1 MKLDEFVKDL
11 QETAKRFPK
20 EQEARIIELAQ
31 EIQRL
36 DSDNRYKLIPSYL
49 LDLIERMKRLDDLL
63 KRLADQ
69 YDSLL
74 RVSFI
79 PPSELREAR
88 VRIYDWKG
96 NDRRWPRAVVENPDP
111 ESTALR
117 YVPYQS
123 IDIIKTIK
131 NNPTSIR
138 HPAILLAVHRWQQI
152 IHYHHSLPSRKKK
165 KVEVKAVGGDSY
177 ERAASPRTL
186 TCKIAEDHLKHAG
199 EALLEGAREQI
210 LPKETA
216 LGNFIRWN
224 GLLGRMKEYLHIA
237 WELLT
242 DPEIKKKCRQSEKLA
257 ILQER
262 LRAEGKKHNLLS
274 RSLPDDLST
283 PALDFE
289 EIYIEQVI
297 HFLNSEKG
305 RSFLTNRKNWVT
317 IKAAF
322 ESWYLFLD
330 KSTLRKYRSQEK
342 AQSTSVKLNA
352 RFLDITDP
360 WSAIFNLSEILDWS
374 SLHSWFSPPV
384 ILTDISS

>member
-1 MKLDEFVKDL
+1 MRLDEFVRDL
-11 QETAKRFPK
+11 RETAKRLPK
-20 EQEARIIELAQ
+20 EQEARIIELVQ
-31 EIQRL
+31 EMQQLSR
-36 DSDNRYKLIPSYL
+36 DDRYKLIPGYI
-49 LDLIERMKRLDDLL
+49 LDLVEQMRRLSDSHN
-63 KRLADQ
+63 
-69 YDSLL
+69 SLL

-96 NDRRWPRAVVENPDP
+96 KDRRWPRAVVERPDP
-111 ESTALR
+111 ESITLR
-117 YVPYQS
+117 YVSYQS
-123 IDIIKTIK
+123 IDIIESIK
-131 NNPTSIR
+131 NDPTSIR

-152 IHYHHSLPSRKKK
+152 IRYHHSLPSRKKK
-165 KVEVKAVGGDSY
+165 KVKVKVKAVGGESY

-186 TCKIAEDHLKHAG
+186 ICKIAEDHLKHVG

-210 LPKETA
+210 LPKEIA

-224 GLLGRMKEYLHIA
+224 GLLCRMKEYLHIA
-237 WELLT
+237 WELLA
-242 DPEIKKKCRQSEKLA
+242 DPEIKKKRRQSEKLA

-262 LRAEGKKHNLLS
+262 LRAEGEKRDLLTRGLLNDFTS
-274 RSLPDDLST
+274 
-283 PALDFE
+283 PASNPE
-289 EIYIEQVI
+289 ETYIEQVI

-305 RSFLTNRKNWVT
+305 RSFLTNRKNWST

-342 AQSTSVKLNA
+342 AQSTSVKLNG
-352 RFLDITDP
+352 RFLNITDP
-360 WSAIFNLSEILDWS
+360 WSNIFNFSEILDWS

-384 ILTDISS
+384 ILTDKSS